1 MKSLISFSY
10 IWKLLSHVGSEMD
23 TKMWTPNKP
32 LLHSSHSWLFSF
44 LSHSLYL
51 QDSPPE
57 RTLRWVWK
65 LSYMQ
70 NPFHTHSTCR
80 VSPPYGLQWI
90 WRYLLSLKLFPLLFT
105 VSPPSWVKT
114 KWTWGISLEL
124 NLKKHFPV
132 SPHFRISL
140 QCSPSSGHDGSSCQI
155 PLHIP
160 HLFRIS
166 FLYCWNTSKWPK
178 AKSLTMHT
186 IRVKLLFPCEL
197 NGVCKRWLPSKALTI
212 FILFSPWENKLMS
225 GNIWADQN
233 RTNYVLWS

>member
-1 MKSLISFSY
+1 MYGSFSP
-10 IWKLLSHVGSEMD
+10 
-23 TKMWTPNKP
+23 MWV
-32 LLHSSHSWLFSF
+32 
-44 LSHSLYL
+44 
-51 QDSPPE
+51 
-57 RTLRWVWK
+57 LRWTRRSE
-65 LSYMQ
+65 LQISPYSTHPIHGCFHSYHIHYIYRIHPLREHSDECENSAICK

-80 VSPPYGLQWI
+80 ASPPYGLQWI

-124 NLKKHFPV
+124 NLKKHFAV

-140 QCSPSSGHDGSSCQI
+140 QCSPSSGHDGSSGQI

-160 HLFRIS
+160 HLFRMS
-166 FLYCWNTSKWPK
+166 FLYPWNTNKWPK

-186 IRVKLLFPCEL
+186 IPVKLLFPCEL
-197 NGVCKRWLPSKALTI
+197 NDGCKRWLPPKALTT

-233 RTNYVLWS
+233 HTNYVLWS